1 MARQRRRNQR
11 TTKPVP
17 GPTSPQSV
25 SINRKKPTADETEFI
40 HLLTGTLNAPI
51 PRIEEEPEVQPEVEK
66 PGILAGEQ
74 TLSSIS
80 RIANRMAT
88 LRRQLFNELGNRRL
102 GLAMEAVALDDD
114 TEMWNR
120 KRFPKFR
127 VLNPGGKPFYRL
139 RTINFCG
146 TQKRLNKL
154 LPEDNRQVWAARV
167 HTLLLLDR
175 ALDNKF

>member
-1 MARQRRRNQR
+1 MGSSLARQRRRNQR

-17 GPTSPQSV
+17 GPSSPQSV
-25 SINRKKPTADETEFI
+25 STHRTKPTADETEFI

-51 PRIEEEPEVQPEVEK
+51 SRIEEEPEVQPEVQPEVEK

-120 KRFPKFR
+120 KRVSKFITG
-127 VLNPGGKPFYRL
+127 VMPSG
-139 RTINFCG
+139 
-146 TQKRLNKL
+146 
-154 LPEDNRQVWAARV
+154 
-167 HTLLLLDR
+167 
-175 ALDNKF
+175 

>member
-1 MARQRRRNQR
+1 MGSSLARQRRRNQR

-17 GPTSPQSV
+17 GPTSPQSA
-25 SINRKKPTADETEFI
+25 STNRKKPTADETEFI

-120 KRFPKFR
+120 KRFPKLR
-127 VLNPGGKPFYRL
+127 VLNPGGRL
-139 RTINFCG
+139 FLTTEN
-146 TQKRLNKL
+146 NKL
-154 LPEDNRQVWAARV
+154 LWNPEK
-167 HTLLLLDR
+167 T
-175 ALDNKF
+175 K

>member
-17 GPTSPQSV
+17 VSV
-25 SINRKKPTADETEFI
+25 SPVPSSSRPKSGSKKPTADETEFI
-40 HLLTGTLNAPI
+40 HLLTGTLNTPI
-51 PRIEEEPEVQPEVEK
+51 PRIEEEKEVPEQQQEVEK
-66 PGILAGEQ
+66 QGIMAGEQ

-120 KRFPKFR
+120 DR
-127 VLNPGGKPFYRL
+127 V
-139 RTINFCG
+139 
-146 TQKRLNKL
+146 
-154 LPEDNRQVWAARV
+154 
-167 HTLLLLDR
+167 
-175 ALDNKF
+175 

>member
-17 GPTSPQSV
+17 VPSSSRPKSGS
-25 SINRKKPTADETEFI
+25 KKPTADETEFI
-40 HLLTGTLNAPI
+40 HLLTGTLNTPI
-51 PRIEEEPEVQPEVEK
+51 PRIEEEPEVLKPQPEVEK

-120 KRFPKFR
+120 DRFKIFGR
-127 VLNPGGKPFYRL
+127 
-139 RTINFCG
+139 
-146 TQKRLNKL
+146 NKYTCNL
-154 LPEDNRQVWAARV
+154 I
-167 HTLLLLDR
+167 
-175 ALDNKF
+175 KCS

>member
-1 MARQRRRNQR
+1 M
-11 TTKPVP
+11 
-17 GPTSPQSV
+17 
-25 SINRKKPTADETEFI
+25 
-40 HLLTGTLNAPI
+40 
-51 PRIEEEPEVQPEVEK
+51 EK

-120 KRFPKFR
+120 KRFPKLR
-127 VLNPGGKPFYRL
+127 VLNPDE
-139 RTINFCG
+139 
-146 TQKRLNKL
+146 KL
-154 LPEDNRQVWAARV
+154 
-167 HTLLLLDR
+167 
-175 ALDNKF
+175 F

>member
-1 MARQRRRNQR
+1 MIEEEYTNPNLGSSLARQRRRNQR

-17 GPTSPQSV
+17 VPISPS
-25 SINRKKPTADETEFI
+25 SRPKSGSKKPTADETEFI
-40 HLLTGTLNAPI
+40 HLLTGTLNTPI
-51 PRIEEEPEVQPEVEK
+51 PRIEEEPEVPEPQPEVEK

-120 KRFPKFR
+120 NR
-127 VLNPGGKPFYRL
+127 VQN
-139 RTINFCG
+139 
-146 TQKRLNKL
+146 
-154 LPEDNRQVWAARV
+154 
-167 HTLLLLDR
+167 
-175 ALDNKF
+175 